1 MADISNVQNGEMVI
15 VVKCVCGT
23 EHVSFKKAI
32 HALNVLESVSII
44 KVETKKEVR
53 DGN

>member
-1 MADISNVQNGEMVI
+1 MADISNIQNGEMVI
-15 VVKCVCGT
+15 VLKNVSGT

-32 HALNVLESVSII
+32 HALNVLESVSIV
-44 KVETKKEVR
+44 KVETKKGVR